1 MGAPRAVP
9 QLGILSVAIVLGMAP
24 WFAATVVA
32 QSISQELALSSAQST
47 WLTLAVQL
55 GFVVGSLVSAL
66 LLLTDRYSARL
77 IAAICAA
84 AAGAVT
90 ALLVLPG
97 LPSTLVVAL
106 RFATGVALA
115 GVYPPGIKMAA
126 GWTSARRGTAVGV
139 LVGAVTLG
147 TAAPHLL
154 RLFSNAAA
162 WRPVLILAA
171 ASAFVSAV
179 IFWRFTR
186 EGPYQSSGA
195 PFDIRM
201 VGQVIRERGVRLA
214 IGGYLGHM
222 WELYAMWSTI
232 GLFLGDVV
240 VLHQRPQYLAP
251 LMSFVIIG
259 VAGAIGCVGAGVWAD
274 RFGKSRV
281 AAVAMVV
288 SGICALG
295 VGWISRGSFVG
306 AMVVLLIW
314 GITIVADSA
323 QFSACVTVLSP
334 PAYIGTAVTVQT
346 AAGFLLTMLTIRL
359 VPAWAA
365 VWGWKWAYVP
375 LALGPLCGVPA
386 MWRLWN
392 AYRV

>member
-1 MGAPRAVP
+1 MRTSRAAS

-32 QSISQELALSSAQST
+32 SSISRELALSATQST

-55 GFVVGSLVSAL
+55 GFVVGSLVSAI
-66 LLLTDRYSARL
+66 LLLTDRFSARI

-84 AAGAVT
+84 LAGAVT
-90 ALLVLPG
+90 AILVLPG
-97 LPSTLVVAL
+97 LPSALVVAL
-106 RFATGVALA
+106 RFATGAALA
-115 GVYPPGIKMAA
+115 GVYPPGIKIAA

-154 RLFSNAAA
+154 RLFSDAAA
-162 WRPVLILAA
+162 WRPVLMLAA
-171 ASAFVSAV
+171 ASAFASAV

-195 PFDIRM
+195 PFDARV
-201 VGQVIRERGVRLA
+201 VGEVVRERGVRLA
-214 IGGYLGHM
+214 IGGYLGHL
-222 WELYAMWSTI
+222 WELYAMWSTV

-240 VLHQRPQYLAP
+240 ALHHRSAFLAP

-259 VAGAIGCVGAGVWAD
+259 IAGAGGCVVAGIWAD
-274 RFGKSRV
+274 RIGKSRV
-281 AAVAMVV
+281 AALAMVV
-288 SGICALG
+288 SGVCALV
-295 VGWISRGSFVG
+295 VGWISRFSFVG
-306 AMVVLLIW
+306 TMVVLLVW
-314 GITIVADSA
+314 GIAIVADSA

-334 PAYIGTAVTVQT
+334 AAYVGTAVTVQT

-359 VPAWAA
+359 VPTWAA
-365 VWGWKWAYVP
+365 TWGWKWAYVP
-375 LALGPLCGVPA
+375 LALGPLCGIPA